1 MGSDDHKLRNN
12 AIATWQGNENS
23 TRSEGNHPGGL
34 PLSPGTRIRYN
45 NLPHY
50 VNIELLFFSLFPRI
64 EEEGWDKYIIP
75 SKTEPEKY
83 KVSRT
88 FSFIKSR
95 MYSTRSKK
103 VYILSAVLK
112 LNESLSKYTLSI
124 HTGDS

>member
-1 MGSDDHKLRNN
+1 MNTPLVLMETTLEIH
-12 AIATWQGNENS
+12 
-23 TRSEGNHPGGL
+23 HPVVTCITL
-34 PLSPGTRIRYN
+34 QPS
-45 NLPHY
+45 
-50 VNIELLFFSLFPRI
+50 VFLFFSPRI

-103 VYILSAVLK
+103 VHTLNGVLK
-112 LNESLSKYTLSI
+112 PNERFSASSRSRADVPEKQTRSLKSQHFILIINPS
-124 HTGDS
+124 

>member
-50 VNIELLFFSLFPRI
+50 VNIELLFFLSSPESKRRDGINTLFLPRQSL
-64 EEEGWDKYIIP
+64 KNTKSAAP
-75 SKTEPEKY
+75 S
-83 KVSRT
+83 VS
-88 FSFIKSR
+88 
-95 MYSTRSKK
+95 
-103 VYILSAVLK
+103 LK
-112 LNESLSKYTLSI
+112 AECTVHGARRYTS
-124 HTGDS
+124 SVQS